1 MYVCGSGEMVATSLE
16 VLATAGI
23 DPRTV
28 RRESYT
34 YNGHADFPVDLPQEV
49 RA

>member
-1 MYVCGSGEMVATSLE
+1 MVATSLE

-23 DPRTV
+23 DPQTV

-34 YNGHADFPVDLPQEV
+34 YNGHAGSPVGIPQEA